1 MGAAR
6 PLLGLLALIFLFGG
20 IVLQFLVVLSG
31 LETTPEN
38 QIYFLQ
44 TSLNGV
50 TGGENVLNPVRWTWL
65 RLCGVDEAT
74 GLNANCLPT
83 AADVPFSPVDNFGTA
98 TGLPEAF
105 SQHRNYYY
113 YISRIGWAFYVIAL
127 FFAVIAIVTGLL
139 ALCTRLGAY
148 LSSTFVFLAVGMQAV
163 AASLMTA
170 WVVKGYRE
178 FSAAGQ
184 ETSYGVKAIAFTWAT
199 FAAWSFATV
208 LFCIGGTVGRGES
221 YSTASTKRN
230 YFGRKRSTR
239 SRGSFR
245 DTESGRRVKDEYE

>member
-1 MGAAR
+1 M
-6 PLLGLLALIFLFGG
+6 
-20 IVLQFLVVLSG
+20 LQFLVILSG

-44 TSLNGV
+44 TTLNGV

-65 RLCGVDEAT
+65 RLCGVDEST

-83 AADVPFSPVDNFGTA
+83 AADVPFSPVDNFGTT

-113 YISRIGWAFYVIAL
+113 YMSRIGWAFYIIAL
-127 FFAVIAIVTGLL
+127 FFAVVAIVTGLL

-163 AASLMTA
+163 AASLT
-170 WVVKGYRE
+170 
-178 FSAAGQ
+178 
-184 ETSYGVKAIAFTWAT
+184 T
-199 FAAWSFATV
+199 
-208 LFCIGGTVGRGES
+208 
-221 YSTASTKRN
+221 
-230 YFGRKRSTR
+230 
-239 SRGSFR
+239 
-245 DTESGRRVKDEYE
+245 